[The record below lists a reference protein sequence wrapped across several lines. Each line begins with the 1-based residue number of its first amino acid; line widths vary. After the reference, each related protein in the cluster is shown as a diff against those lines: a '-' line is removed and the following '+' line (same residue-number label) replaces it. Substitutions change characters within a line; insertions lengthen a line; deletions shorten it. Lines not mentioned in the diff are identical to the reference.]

1 MQRTSALLYAGQLAT
16 APLLVQRGDPDRAFE
31 RMYARMRREM
41 DGFAFLEEAVAEGY
55 RRRLRAYAATD
66 GLSGL
71 GWRIALETTAHRM
84 GNRKRVAKLHAAH
97 PELVDVPVV
106 APVIVVGLPRTGT
119 TLSHNV
125 LSRAPGCRGPEL
137 WEMFDM
143 ALPGSR
149 TAKEEAKVQRR
160 VRHTLRA
167 HLKFSPDWD
176 LIHRIGD
183 PRAVEENAFL
193 LDHSIMDLA
202 TAPMPGY
209 WRYLTGDYD
218 AGADWRFVKQA
229 LQVLSHGQPQ
239 RRWVL
244 KHPGNLYHL
253 PEIFE
258 VFPDAQVVW
267 THRDPVTVFGSMCS
281 MAESLH
287 HLHMFA
293 HKVEPR
299 NIGRSWL
306 QVLSH
311 GIEKARND
319 RAALT
324 GGERPRA
331 KRGAAAFIDLPYARL
346 MADPQ
351 VEVATLYQRLG
362 LDWGDAEVDRLNTAL
377 RRPRDGKGRRHEYGH
392 TRYGVDNYQIDRAFG
407 DYMGMV
413 RTFNA

>member
-1 MQRTSALLYAGQLAT
+1 MRRTSALLYAGQLAT
-16 APLLVQRGDPDRAFE
+16 APLLLQRGDPDRAFE
-31 RMYARMRREM
+31 RMYAKMRREM
-41 DGFAFLEEAVAEGY
+41 DGFAFLEESVAEGY

-97 PELVDVPVV
+97 ADLVDVPIQ
-106 APVIVVGLPRTGT
+106 APIIVVGLPRTGT

-125 LSRAPGCRGPEL
+125 LSWAQGCRGPQL

-143 ALPGSR
+143 ALPGTR
-149 TAKEEAKVQRR
+149 TVKEESKVQQR
-160 VRHTLRA
+160 VRRTLRA

-176 LIHRIGD
+176 LIHRID
-183 PRAVEENAFL
+183 NPLAVEENAFL

-229 LQVLSHGQPQ
+229 LQVLSYKQPQ

-293 HKVEPR
+293 HKIDPR
-299 NIGRSWL
+299 DIGQSWL

-311 GIEKARND
+311 GIKKARDD

-324 GGERPRA
+324 GGEHPRA
-331 KRGAAAFIDLPYARL
+331 KRGAAAFIDLPYTRL
-346 MADPQ
+346 MAAPHR
-351 VEVATLYQRLG
+351 EVAVLYDRLRI
-362 LDWGDAEVDRLNTAL
+362 DWNDAESDRLSTAL
-377 RRPRDGKGRRHEYGH
+377 RRPRDGSGRRHEYGH
-392 TRYGVDNYQIDRAFG
+392 ARYGIDYEQIDRAFG
-407 DYMGMV
+407 DYMDMV